1 MSSDSRDQP
10 ARKASSSRK
19 RRAAR
24 PVVAPSGKRRA
35 TTDTLLRRL
44 WFEALNFAESYKL
57 QTLATI
63 FFWMFVVWIVGT
75 HLIWVCEQWLPED
88 LQAESRYFGRE
99 HYFETYWWVINSLM
113 SAGVEG
119 GAEPRSL
126 GAKVVAVIVVIIGL
140 CLVTVLTGNV
150 VAILWERIA
159 RRDLMRV
166 KPRIA
171 HVAQYTGHVVVCNAS
186 SKFEAILR
194 QIVDRA
200 GTDTKV
206 VLVDPKADQYRTDR
220 RPLFRST
227 FAVTGNPQSAR
238 VLKQADVETALAL
251 VVLTP
256 DDPGLSLQERDY
268 QALLAALTAQPM
280 AAANPNLRIILEVN
294 LRHTL
299 QFTRIFNSLESY
311 PLYIEAVCAG
321 DFEERLISQACLTPG
336 LSHFYDLL
344 LTVPPR
350 PERRSTLT
358 QFFDTIFLRE
368 VHQEEAAATPADMAN
383 DVYSVRLAE
392 RFAGRT
398 FREVRD
404 AIEKADG
411 VTVIGYLRWEGD
423 GAGVGLKKPIV
434 TLNPSRIAP
443 ATGEPAPIDYRL
455 AGGDELFVL
464 ARPEAY
470 AALRAG
476 RLPSGSRPGRSS
488 RPLSQ
493 PRGPQPASDADP
505 TPSPGTPGA
514 ESKE

>member
-1 MSSDSRDQP
+1 MP
-10 ARKASSSRK
+10 G
-19 RRAAR
+19 
-24 PVVAPSGKRRA
+24 GKRRA
-35 TTDTLLRRL
+35 RTDTLLRRL
-44 WFEALNFAESYKL
+44 WFEVLNFAESYKL

-75 HLIWVCEQWLPED
+75 HLIWLCEQWIPEE
-88 LQAESRYFGRE
+88 LQAQSPYFGRE

-119 GAEPRSL
+119 DAEPRSF
-126 GAKVVAVIVVIIGL
+126 GARVVAVVVVIVGV

-171 HVAQYTGHVVVCNAS
+171 HVAQYTGHVVICNGS

-194 QIVDRA
+194 QIVDKV
-200 GTDTKV
+200 GPDTKV
-206 VLVDPKADQYRTDR
+206 VLVDPRADQYRTDR
-220 RPLFRST
+220 RPLFRSA
-227 FAVTGNPQSAR
+227 FAVTGNPQSPR
-238 VLKQADVETALAL
+238 VLKQADLETALAL

-256 DDPGLSLQERDY
+256 DAPGLSIEERDY
-268 QALLAALTAQPM
+268 QALLAALAAQTM
-280 AAANPNLRIILEVN
+280 AAVNPNLRIILEVN
-294 LRHTL
+294 LRQTL
-299 QFTRIFNSLESY
+299 DFARIFNALESY
-311 PLYIEAVCAG
+311 PLYIEAVCAE

-358 QFFDTIFLRE
+358 RLFDTIFLRE

-383 DVYSVRLAE
+383 DVYSVPLAK
-392 RFAGRT
+392 RFVGRT
-398 FREVRD
+398 FREVRE
-404 AIEKADG
+404 AVEEADG

-423 GAGVGLKKPIV
+423 RAGVGLNKPIV
-434 TLNPSRIAP
+434 TLNPSRVVPAP
-443 ATGEPAPIDYRL
+443 GEPAPIDYRL
-455 AGGDELFVL
+455 ARGDELFVL

-476 RLPSGSRPGRSS
+476 RLPSGGRPGRSS
-488 RPLSQ
+488 Q
-493 PRGPQPASDADP
+493 
-505 TPSPGTPGA
+505 
-514 ESKE
+514 E